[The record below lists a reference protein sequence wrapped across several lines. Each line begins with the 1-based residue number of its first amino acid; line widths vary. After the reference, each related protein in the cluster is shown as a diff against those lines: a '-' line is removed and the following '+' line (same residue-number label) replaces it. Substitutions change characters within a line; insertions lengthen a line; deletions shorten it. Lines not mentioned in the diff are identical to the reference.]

1 MLTAGTRI
9 KKQRS
14 LMVTITN
21 WLTWSATLVILAM
34 GKTYA
39 YPLPLNYEFKKDF
52 FEYCASGK
60 QSRAICLNEMA
71 EKYIFVKEASE
82 SGRKEDAL
90 RFCFESNINQTSN
103 SLSASVNCTTDILKK
118 MSQSQ
123 YDEVAFFPYLKST
136 MRPYW
141 VSRCAKKDMSELNK
155 CLDREEYS
163 FSEFLNDYLKPGT
176 LRTEKKTACLK
187 LLDDTWDFAKANNCN
202 R

>member
-1 MLTAGTRI
+1 MLTVGTI
-9 KKQRS
+9 LKSQRS

-21 WLTWSATLVILAM
+21 CPIWIIFLAFLVI
-34 GKTYA
+34 GKA
-39 YPLPLNYEFKKDF
+39 SAFPLPLNHEFKKDF

-60 QSRAICLNEMA
+60 QNRATCLNEMA
-71 EKYIFVKEASE
+71 EKYILVKEVSE
-82 SGRKEDAL
+82 SGRQDHTI
-90 RFCFESNINQTSN
+90 RFCFEVNSEQKNN
-103 SLSASVNCTTDILKK
+103 SLSASVNCTTDILEKI
-118 MSQSQ
+118 SQSQ
-123 YDEVAFFPYLKST
+123 YDEVAFFPYLKSA

-176 LRTEKKTACLK
+176 RRTEKKTACLK
-187 LLDDTWDFAKANNCN
+187 LLDDKWNFAKANKCN